1 MPNHDVHLVL
11 NTVCTKEFA
20 EIQAAHLRVCR
31 YCPKLVGKALKPWPP
46 RPLVKTWGAA
56 ARVTP
61 LWMVTAP
68 WMQQWVIR
76 SEDPVKWGTFRDCKG
91 WDGCLVKVIQGH
103 LFNIQSDPCESSAT
117 REDKVVSKFPL

>member
-1 MPNHDVHLVL
+1 MEPVYKGAKPRRTH
-11 NTVCTKEFA
+11 TKCIKEFA
-20 EIQAAHLRVCR
+20 EFQAALVRL

-68 WMQQWVIR
+68 MDVTMGNPQR
-76 SEDPVKWGTFRDCKG
+76 RPCKMG
-91 WDGCLVKVIQGH
+91 NVQRL
-103 LFNIQSDPCESSAT
+103 
-117 REDKVVSKFPL
+117 